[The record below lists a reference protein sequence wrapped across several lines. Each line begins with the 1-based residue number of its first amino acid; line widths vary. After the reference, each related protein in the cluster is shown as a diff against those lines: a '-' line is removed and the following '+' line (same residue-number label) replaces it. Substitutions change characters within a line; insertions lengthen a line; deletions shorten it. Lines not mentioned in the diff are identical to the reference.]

1 MKLEKWGPRVF
12 LSDNFSHSHT
22 QNVLSR
28 RSVKRRRVATNPFV
42 DHEAAVTWSDAEEE
56 GEEGEEGEDLVDALE
71 ENSEDSEG
79 AQDFTSIHNAVGA
92 PVTRL
97 EAAIAP
103 VISRIECGA
112 LRRTQNEDPAMPENA
127 LGPDPFLDNIIRM
140 PAARDP
146 PMWRVRVHESDQTH
160 ALWVI
165 HDRLEKTPHLAI
177 SASSS
182 PHNRGWIAI
191 ESTSI
196 AAVEKLC
203 QTVSAIPQPPRI
215 EFVSPDERIECL
227 RVPNNRPHTDCPGW
241 ARVKS
246 RAVLHQLGVDE
257 RLAKFSKDLVLV
269 HNAASYPLVD
279 LFVIPRLPVR
289 LGPSSKKTRVPRLLL
304 PLLFQQVYQKTY
316 ADLYPRNIFWYPDKA
331 GLVLEKQ
338 TGGIAQLRGLRVTE
352 SFLPPFCVFCDIP
365 IEALNFNIKATYSEL
380 QIFSEGFESVSNHSF
395 KMTVSTKEFMQLSW
409 EKHVRAP
416 LEVGHRIR
424 ASIQQQQIEAT
435 VVEVSYNHVVV
446 NDNASTVQYTLPSDE
461 AKRIFITGDTVKV
474 YVSPSYHGRQGWVLC
489 VQDEDVTVVDVETK
503 TDVTHFTVKSWQLV
517 PFEFDLTYCSDVIQS
532 SPLPVIREYNHF
544 NGLVNQQVLI
554 VGQNS
559 DKGLRGRIKQHLVGH
574 VVRVELESGS
584 RMVDLHVNSLVATT
598 RSGPRLRDYYDENHR
613 TIPAPITDLV
623 VSELPPT
630 CTRALTPL
638 PFEIGDEIDV
648 WHPRCPTPMIEN
660 EDDAGDPHTST
671 PQPNSIGNDEPP
683 ICFDSRV
690 LAYNWLMNSGLV
702 SARIRVRVANS
713 NPSHL
718 SAGFVNGTLEGKK
731 GMIMSAASPDAVKVQ
746 MAVSRSSSEIEI
758 PLRFLCPDL
767 PTGKGQTVV
776 VIEGAHA
783 GRIFIT
789 RAKDDKG
796 DFPLAVRNYRGTA
809 PLTLGASSLAR
820 CDAS

>member
-56 GEEGEEGEDLVDALE
+56 GEEGEDLVDGLE

-103 VISRIECGA
+103 VISRIERGA
-112 LRRTQNEDPAMPENA
+112 LRQTQNEDPAMPENA

-227 RVPNNRPHTDCPGW
+227 R
-241 ARVKS
+241 
-246 RAVLHQLGVDE
+246 LGVDE

-269 HNAASYPLVD
+269 HNTASYPLVD

-338 TGGIAQLRGLRVTE
+338 TGGIAQLCGLRVTE

-424 ASIQQQQIEAT
+424 ASIQQQQIEAM

-446 NDNASTVQYTLPSDE
+446 NDNASAVQYTLPSDE

-517 PFEFDLTYCSDVIQS
+517 PFEFDLTYCSDMIQS

-544 NGLVNQQVLI
+544 NGLVNQRVLI

-613 TIPAPITDLV
+613 TMVIAQRPSYDNTCWEERRSCLDKDDLELLEENTGASFKHNRLTRLRCGRESESPLPLCPLNTKQSLNHQMKISKMIHCVKPKISITYGMMDYNDTTWMTLLIMMRRMAVLQWMKRHGKKGDEINSRNRSVNGELEGPALTL
-623 VSELPPT
+623 
-630 CTRALTPL
+630 RALTLSEPDIL
-638 PFEIGDEIDV
+638 SEASDQSLFISSAWDEMHGVFGNGLDYS
-648 WHPRCPTPMIEN
+648 WAL
-660 EDDAGDPHTST
+660 DDEEA
-671 PQPNSIGNDEPP
+671 ERM
-683 ICFDSRV
+683 SR
-690 LAYNWLMNSGLV
+690 N
-702 SARIRVRVANS
+702 RI
-713 NPSHL
+713 
-718 SAGFVNGTLEGKK
+718 
-731 GMIMSAASPDAVKVQ
+731 
-746 MAVSRSSSEIEI
+746 
-758 PLRFLCPDL
+758 
-767 PTGKGQTVV
+767 
-776 VIEGAHA
+776 
-783 GRIFIT
+783 
-789 RAKDDKG
+789 
-796 DFPLAVRNYRGTA
+796 
-809 PLTLGASSLAR
+809 
-820 CDAS
+820 